1 MKIRTIWSLAA
12 STMMIVA
19 LTACS
24 GNPVGDKDVV
34 PKTTA
39 APTNKT
45 VKKVTKV
52 ALKKT
57 VVKKAV
63 VEKVEAKKTSANK
76 KTVVTRKALAKT
88 ARTVKKP
95 LVIARAKPLSRAQ
108 SRAKK
113 QSIAALGKSRQAQAR
128 LNYARAQ
135 ARKKYIEK
143 QELETRRAQNIRN
156 IRIANYR
163 DKVKLGLDRFTG
175 SQADVPVVRRTAKPV
190 RKPIVRR
197 VATRAKP
204 APVRRVVV
212 ARAKQPLNTRSLQ
225 PIRTRAK
232 QPVRSRAQQ
241 PVRSRAR
248 QVVRTRSQQQARTR
262 ARQPVRARSSQRPVR
277 PRARQPVRARSQQP
291 VRPRARQ
298 YAARSNHRKSNF
310 RKVSVARRPAVNRAR
325 KNVRKAVYKKP
336 AQRRVSRIDPNTSFG
351 YALSNAAIE
360 RTKHR
365 VRYDGKYVKIG
376 YPWGDVPKSIGVCTD
391 VVIRAY
397 RRLGIDLQQEVH
409 KDISQDF
416 YAYPNLV
423 KWGLKKPDPNIDH
436 RRVYN
441 LQAFFKRHK
450 AELPRSRNP
459 RHYKPGDLV
468 TWMVGPN
475 FPHIGVV
482 VNKPSKADPN
492 RLMIAHN
499 VGYGPQIEDILFRY
513 PMTGHYRYTPQNK
526 KINPALL
533 FAKTPPPASV
543 LRRQQ
548 NNGMTYAEM
557 LQANKILSGK
567 VQARSLPSLND
578 LLVDNKKAR
587 SQGKIMLAH
596 LDASIFNS
604 AGVNQDALQ
613 ALLK

>member
-1 MKIRTIWSLAA
+1 MKIKTIWSLAA
-12 STMMIVA
+12 STTIIVA

-24 GNPVGDKDVV
+24 GNPAANDKSVV
-34 PKTTA
+34 PDTA
-39 APTNKT
+39 SASANKS
-45 VKKVTKV
+45 VKKVAK
-52 ALKKT
+52 AAPKKSA
-57 VVKKAV
+57 VVKPKVMASKAV
-63 VEKVEAKKTSANK
+63 TQKAVAKKKAT
-76 KTVVTRKALAKT
+76 TVP
-88 ARTVKKP
+88 KKP
-95 LVIARAKPLSRAQ
+95 LVVAKAKPLSRAQ

-113 QSIAALGKSRQAQAR
+113 RAIAQLGKSRQAQAR

-135 ARKKYIEK
+135 ARKKYLENQERKAK
-143 QELETRRAQNIRN
+143 QLQRNRN
-156 IRIANYR
+156 IRMANYR
-163 DKVKLGLDRFTG
+163 AKVDLGLDRFTG
-175 SQADVPVVRRTAKPV
+175 SQLDVPVARRNVKPARKNIVKRVVPRTRSAPVKVQTRARQTVVAKARQAIKTRSPQ
-190 RKPIVRR
+190 R
-197 VATRAKP
+197 VA
-204 APVRRVVV
+204 
-212 ARAKQPLNTRSLQ
+212 
-225 PIRTRAK
+225 TRAK
-232 QPVRSRAQQ
+232 QPVRT
-241 PVRSRAR
+241 RAR
-248 QVVRTRSQQQARTR
+248 QPVQTR
-262 ARQPVRARSSQRPVR
+262 ARQPVRPRATQYARKKAPVR
-277 PRARQPVRARSQQP
+277 V
-291 VRPRARQ
+291 
-298 YAARSNHRKSNF
+298 AARSNQQHRNF
-310 RKVSVARRPAVNRAR
+310 RKVSVARRPAVTRRPNANRAR
-325 KNVRKAVYKKP
+325 SNVRKAVYKRP
-336 AQRRVSRIDPNTSFG
+336 AKRRISRIDPNTSFG
-351 YALSNAAIE
+351 FALSNAAVE

-423 KWGLKKPDPNIDH
+423 KWGLRKPDPNIDH

-482 VNKPSKADPN
+482 VNKPSKADRN

-499 VGYGPQIEDILFRY
+499 IGYGPQIEDILFRY

-526 KINPALL
+526 KINPSLL
-533 FAKTPPPASV
+533 FAKTPPPPSV

-548 NNGMTYAEM
+548 NNGMSYAEM
-557 LQANKILSGK
+557 LQANKILTGK
-567 VQARSLPSLND
+567 IQARSLPSLND
-578 LLVDNKKAR
+578 LLVDNKKAK

-604 AGVNQDALQ
+604 AGVNQGRLK

>member
-24 GNPVGDKDVV
+24 GNPVGDKEVV

-57 VVKKAV
+57 AVKKA
-63 VEKVEAKKTSANK
+63 EAKKTSANK
-76 KTVVTRKALAKT
+76 TTVVTRKALAKT
-88 ARTVKKP
+88 TRTVKKP
-95 LVIARAKPLSRAQ
+95 LAIARAKPLSRAQ

-113 QSIAALGKSRQAQAR
+113 QSIAALGKSRQAQVR

-163 DKVKLGLDRFTG
+163 DKAKLGLDRFIG

-212 ARAKQPLNTRSLQ
+212 ARAKQPVNTRSPQ
-225 PIRTRAK
+225 PIRTRAR
-232 QPVRSRAQQ
+232 QPVRSRSQQ
-241 PVRSRAR
+241 PVRS
-248 QVVRTRSQQQARTR
+248 R

-277 PRARQPVRARSQQP
+277 SRARQPVRARSQRP

-298 YAARSNHRKSNF
+298 YAARSNQRKSNF

-351 YALSNAAIE
+351 FALSNAAIE

-482 VNKPSKADPN
+482 VNRPSKADPN

-567 VQARSLPSLND
+567 AQARSLPSLND

-596 LDASIFNS
+596 LDASVFNS